1 MLNPGL
7 ILQLQNQLA
16 IASLATYEYIAA
28 QDTVTEEDPVAGLPE
43 DTVEAA
49 GLSERTEDW
58 REAPVV
64 RDESG
69 RFASSTTPETK
80 ETPPSEDTP
89 APTPINKILQE
100 KATTFSAGLRKFER
114 DQVGKVNQVILD
126 RTTDRLK
133 ELADQRQELAGE
145 LVDLMFGKYA
155 KQARQQLA
163 ELCKP
168 INPTVANAVEE
179 DPYQEVAADIKR
191 LQRQASLGNTK
202 SLMRDLP
209 KAFQY
214 TVAKYNKTIDDL
226 QNATGDNA
234 ELMHAAGKVIALTV
248 PITTFMAATLGAA
261 AVTGVLT
268 HAIAAAPIFAAGG
281 AAAGAAKL
289 ATGVV
294 VSTAA
299 WKVKSKSVEE
309 GLDIL
314 EVDNKLTRKL
324 LKWTAFLAGDLGGIT
339 QALNAPV
346 PPSFPGG
353 GNEIITGINEATVKS
368 LRVALEFTKNELIN
382 FAAFPAINAALGDTL
397 APGRDLSG
405 KSYSQIREL
414 KRTRIKAEATLESI
428 KKKASDYN
436 EQFEEAMLA
445 LQKLPDLET
454 AV

>member
-1 MLNPGL
+1 MLNLEL
-7 ILQLQNQLA
+7 ILQLQSQLA
-16 IASLATYEYIAA
+16 IASLATHEYIAA
-28 QDTVTEEDPVAGLPE
+28 QDTVIEEDAVAGLSE
-43 DTVEAA
+43 DIVEAA

-58 REAPVV
+58 REAAVV
-64 RDESG
+64 RDASG
-69 RFASSTTPETK
+69 RFASSATPEVEEAT
-80 ETPPSEDTP
+80 PSEDIP

-100 KATTFSAGLRKFER
+100 KATTFSAGLKKFER
-114 DQVGKVNQVILD
+114 EQVDKVNQVILN

-133 ELADQRQELAGE
+133 ELADQRQDLAGE

-168 INPTVANAVEE
+168 INPTLASAVEE

-214 TVAKYNKTIDDL
+214 TAAKYSKTIDDL

-234 ELMHAAGKVIALTV
+234 ELMHAAGKAIALTV

-268 HAIAAAPIFAAGG
+268 HAIAAAPVFAAGG
-281 AAAGAAKL
+281 AAVGAAKL

-346 PPSFPGG
+346 PPPFPGA
-353 GNEIITGINEATVKS
+353 GNEVLTGVNEASVKS
-368 LRVALEFTKNELIN
+368 LRVALEFAENELMN

-397 APGRDLSG
+397 APGRNLSG
-405 KSYSQIREL
+405 KSYSQVREL
-414 KRTRIKAEATLESI
+414 KRTRIKAEKTLEDI
-428 KKKASDYN
+428 KKKAADYN
-436 EQFEEAMLA
+436 KQFEEAMLA
-445 LQKLPDLET
+445 LQKLPDLE
-454 AV
+454 AAN